1 MLQLTRG
8 PGVQQGSPDWSPD
21 GDQIAFDSQGA
32 DANWDVYVIDS
43 AGGAPRLLEP
53 SPADEHHPTWSRD
66 GRFIYFTSN
75 RTGRFEIWRLPVAGG
90 EAIQVT
96 LDGGFRAQESMD
108 GRTLFYSKRPPSR
121 ILFARP
127 EAGGEEEKVFEGI
140 GSYSWWSVSGH
151 SVYYFG
157 LRNDSTPGAVLRIFD
172 LRTRTSRD
180 MAVYNTSPG
189 RPSLS
194 PDQKTV
200 VFDLQKPPNAD
211 LMLIED
217 FR

>member
-1 MLQLTRG
+1 
-8 PGVQQGSPDWSPD
+8 
-21 GDQIAFDSQGA
+21 
-32 DANWDVYVIDS
+32 
-43 AGGAPRLLEP
+43 
-53 SPADEHHPTWSRD
+53 
-66 GRFIYFTSN
+66 
-75 RTGRFEIWRLPVAGG
+75 VAGG

-140 GSYSWWSVSGH
+140 GSYSCWSVSGH